1 MVYDNG
7 LVKECYVCRDVFL
20 QPTEGTVQQKWVVT
34 GVRIGFDGTS
44 AALARQEFI
53 LHPLGPKVLEI
64 RDLSLLPVQDSKD
77 WELLKGV
84 LQRRARNITND
95 LGTALRSFACRHYR
109 APAWDGYDIGIRD
122 GRRPSLYINEHVM
135 VDFKQLPYKKR
146 HFSPDTIEDMKSD
159 GSNYTS
165 IPLHAGSRSTERG
178 SNQPQSDSE
187 TDYDSTQDFINANMN
202 GWDASISQETSVPNE
217 PNLGTI
223 EGLAEA
229 SVNQFHITL
238 DEFGLLFP
246 ALVPAFG
253 LTSRQWYWVLTR
265 MSKGRSVKRTLK
277 TAVAFANG
285 QEKPLG
291 TRHVLAVLRSELSAE
306 DFENDEE
313 MWENQVQPALQKLHM
328 LDVPFQE
335 D

>member
-20 QPTEGTVQQKWVVT
+20 QPTEGTVQQKRVVT

-44 AALARQEFI
+44 GALARQEFT
-53 LHPLGPKVLEI
+53 LHSFGPKVLEI
-64 RDLSLLPVQDSKD
+64 RDLSLIPVQDSED
-77 WELLKGV
+77 WELFKGV

-109 APAWDGYDIGIRD
+109 APAWDGYDISIRD
-122 GRRPSLYINEHVM
+122 GGRPSLYINEHVM

-187 TDYDSTQDFINANMN
+187 TDYDLTQDFIKANMN

-217 PNLGTI
+217 PDLGTI

-238 DEFGLLFP
+238 DEFELLFP

-253 LTSRQWYWVLTR
+253 LTSRQWYWVLSDRLEDVPWNKAAFESFQHDR
-265 MSKGRSVKRTLK
+265 MTKDLMRTLVQGHK
-277 TAVAFANG
+277 SFSMAAASKNG
-285 QEKPLG
+285 
-291 TRHVLAVLRSELSAE
+291 LSG
-306 DFENDEE
+306 
-313 MWENQVQPALQKLHM
+313 MCQGRGLTILLHG
-328 LDVPFQE
+328 
-335 D
+335 